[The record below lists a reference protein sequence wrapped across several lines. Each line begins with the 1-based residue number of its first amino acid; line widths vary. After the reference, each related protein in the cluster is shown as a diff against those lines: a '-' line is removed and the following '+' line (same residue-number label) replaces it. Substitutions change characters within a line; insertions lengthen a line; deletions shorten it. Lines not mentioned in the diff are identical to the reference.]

1 MSNKIAS
8 IISYITIIGWLIA
21 YFGTQNQS
29 RNELLKLHLKQ
40 SLGLAILGILSG
52 IAINVI
58 SSIVPFLSF
67 LSFLNLAFL
76 AFMVIG
82 ILNANSEKMEKL
94 PVIGNLFEGKFDFIK

>member
-1 MSNKIAS
+1 MNNKTAS

-40 SLGLAILGILSG
+40 SLGLTILGFVFG
-52 IAINVI
+52 IALSVLL
-58 SSIVPFLSF
+58 SIVPALSF

-82 ILNANSEKMEKL
+82 ILNANGEKMKKL
-94 PVIGNLFEGKFDFIK
+94 PLIGNLFDGKFDFIK

>member
-40 SLGLAILGILSG
+40 SLGLVILGIVFG
-52 IAINVI
+52 ISVNII
-58 SSIVPFLSF
+58 SLIVPFLSF

>member
-1 MSNKIAS
+1 MNNKIAS

-40 SLGLAILGILSG
+40 SLGLAILGIVFG
-52 IAINVI
+52 ISVNII
-58 SSIVPFLSF
+58 SLIVPFLSF
-67 LSFLNLAFL
+67 LGFLNLAFL

-94 PVIGNLFEGKFDFIK
+94 PVIGNLFEGKFDFLQ